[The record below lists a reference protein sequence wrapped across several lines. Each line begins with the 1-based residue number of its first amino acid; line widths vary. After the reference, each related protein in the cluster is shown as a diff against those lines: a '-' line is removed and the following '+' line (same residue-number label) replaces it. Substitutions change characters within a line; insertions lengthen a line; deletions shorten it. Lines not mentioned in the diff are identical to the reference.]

1 MKGSEIIVDSL
12 RQEKVNKIFGYP
24 GGAVIPIFDTL
35 YSNKDIEVTLT
46 RHEQGAVH
54 AADGYARTTGK
65 PGVCIVTSGPGA
77 TNTVTGLATAKMDSI
92 PVIVISGQV
101 PTGFIGTDAFQETD
115 FFGLSRSICK
125 HNYLVKDIKDLPNM
139 LKEAF
144 HVAKSGRPGPVTIDI
159 PKDVSLG
166 ELKEYTYPDQVELA
180 GYKPVIE
187 GNMKQIKKLAEAI
200 KQSEKPVLYTG
211 GGIVTSGAENEIR
224 EFVEKTNIPTTTTL
238 MGLGTLPYDHSEF
251 LGMPGMHG
259 TVAANYALTKCDL
272 LIAVGTRFD
281 DRVTGPPDT
290 FAKDAQVAHV
300 DIDPAEIGKIIET
313 DIPVVGDARYV
324 LKQLLKI
331 LEPKTKNG
339 WNEQVQ
345 EWKSKYPLSYDQ
357 ESSEEILPQYI
368 IDELNTLVD
377 DAIMV
382 TDVGQHQ
389 MWVAQYFHFKKSGQ
403 LLTSGGLGT
412 MGYGL
417 PAAMGAAA
425 SKPGKPVIN
434 VSGDGGFQMNI
445 QELTTCALNRLPVK
459 NIIINNSY
467 LGMVRQ
473 WQDLFWDK
481 RYAQTCLRNQ
491 SNGTRG
497 NQHIPENYCPDMVK
511 LAEASGVKGFRAT
524 KPEDVNSVLKRG
536 LEHEG
541 PVVMEF
547 FVKES
552 ENVYPM
558 VPAGKPINNILL
570 GDEE

>member
-12 RQEKVNKIFGYP
+12 KQEKVDKIFGYP

-35 YSNKDIEVTLT
+35 HSNRDIEVMLT

-77 TNTVTGLATAKMDSI
+77 TNTITGLATAKLDSI

-101 PTGFIGTDAFQETD
+101 PTSYIGTDAFQETD
-115 FFGLSRSICK
+115 FFGLSTSICK
-125 HNYLVKDIKDLPNM
+125 HNYLVKDIKNLPNII
-139 LKEAF
+139 KEAF
-144 HVAKSGRPGPVTIDI
+144 HVATSGRPGPVTIDV
-159 PKDVSLG
+159 PKDVSLA
-166 ELKEYTYPDQVELA
+166 ELPNYKYPKKVDMA
-180 GYKPVIE
+180 GYQPVIE

-200 KQSEKPVLYTG
+200 KKSSKPVLYTG
-211 GGIVTSGAENEIR
+211 GGIVTSGAEKEIR
-224 EFVEKTNIPTTTTL
+224 KLVEKVNIPTTTTL
-238 MGLGTLPYDHSEF
+238 MGLGTLPYDHPEF

-259 TVAANYALTKCDL
+259 TVAANYALTECDL
-272 LIAVGTRFD
+272 LIAIGTRFD

-290 FAKDAQVAHV
+290 FAKNAKVAHV

-313 DIPVVGDARYV
+313 DIPVVGDAGDV
-324 LKQLLKI
+324 LKKLINI
-331 LEPKTKNG
+331 LEPKAKNG
-339 WNEQVQ
+339 WNKKTQQ
-345 EWKSKYPLSYDQ
+345 WKSRYPLKYDQ
-357 ESSEEILPQYI
+357 ANSKEILPQYI
-368 IDELNTLVD
+368 IDTLNDLVD

-389 MWVAQYFHFKKSGQ
+389 MWVAQFFHFKNSGQ

-445 QELTTCALNRLPVK
+445 QELTTCALNNLPVK
-459 NIIINNSY
+459 NILINNSY

-473 WQDLFWDK
+473 WQELFWDK
-481 RYAQTCLRNQ
+481 RYAKTSLRKPGQN
-491 SNGTRG
+491 
-497 NQHIPENYCPDMVK
+497 PEDNTPTNYCPDMVK
-511 LAEASGVKGFRAT
+511 LAEASGVKGLRAN
-524 KPEDVNSVLKRG
+524 KPEDVEEVLKTG
-536 LEHEG
+536 LEYDG

-547 FVKES
+547 FVRET

-558 VPAGKPINNILL
+558 VPSGKPINEIIL
-570 GDEE
+570 GDEQ

>member
-1 MKGSEIIVDSL
+1 MKGSEIIIDSL
-12 RQEKVNKIFGYP
+12 KQEKVDKIFGYP

-35 YSNKDIEVTLT
+35 YSNPDIEVTLT

-77 TNTVTGLATAKMDSI
+77 TNTVTGLATAKLDSV

-101 PTGFIGTDAFQETD
+101 PTGYIGTDAFQETD

-125 HNYLVKDIKDLPNM
+125 HNYLVKDIKDLPKII
-139 LKEAF
+139 KEAF
-144 HVAKSGRPGPVTIDI
+144 HVAKSGRPGPVTIDV
-159 PKDVSLG
+159 PKDVSLA
-166 ELKEYTYPDQVELA
+166 ELKNYSYPDKVDLA
-180 GYKPVIE
+180 GYKPNLE

-200 KQSEKPVLYTG
+200 KESEKPVLYTG
-211 GGIVTSGAENEIR
+211 GGIVSSGAEDEIR
-224 EFVEKTNIPTTTTL
+224 KFVEKTKIPTTTTL
-238 MGLGTLPYDHSEF
+238 MGLGTLPYDHPEF

-259 TVAANYALTKCDL
+259 TVAANYALTECDL
-272 LIAVGTRFD
+272 LIAIGTRFD

-290 FAKDAQVAHV
+290 FAKNAKVAHV
-300 DIDPAEIGKIIET
+300 DIDPAEIGKIIDT

-324 LKQLLKI
+324 LNQLEKI
-331 LEPKTKNG
+331 LKSKEKNG
-339 WNEQVQ
+339 WNAKVA
-345 EWKSKYPLSYDQ
+345 EWKEKYPLRYNQ
-357 ESSEEILPQYI
+357 KGNHEILAQYV
-368 IDELNTLVD
+368 IDQLNDLVD

-389 MWVAQYFHFKKSGQ
+389 MWVAQFFHFKKSGQ

-417 PAAMGAAA
+417 PAAMGAA
-425 SKPGKPVIN
+425 SSNPGKPVIN

-445 QELTTCALNRLPVK
+445 QELTTCALNNIPVK
-459 NIIINNSY
+459 NIVINNSY

-473 WQDLFWDK
+473 WQELFWNE
-481 RYAQTCLRNQ
+481 RYAQTSLRDH
-491 SNGTRG
+491 SNGSKDSKHT
-497 NQHIPENYCPDMVK
+497 PENYCPDIVGM
-511 LAEASGVKGFRAT
+511 AEASGVKGLRAT
-524 KPEDVNSVLKRG
+524 KPEEVNAVLKEG
-536 LEHEG
+536 LEHDG

-547 FVKES
+547 FVRET

-558 VPAGKPINNILL
+558 VPAGKPINEILL
-570 GDEE
+570 GDES